1 MPSLVVTIFGG
12 SGFVGRYLV
21 KRLADHGARIRVMS
35 RDPVG
40 AEFLKPIGD
49 VGQIAPVAYDPGD
62 DASVAA
68 AVTGSDA
75 VVNLVGTLFE
85 RGKATFQA
93 THAEI
98 GRRIATAAAAAGVR
112 RLVQISAIGADAKSS
127 SSYARSKAAGE
138 KAASEAFS
146 GATIVRPSV
155 IFGPEDEL
163 FNQFAAIA
171 RLSPA
176 LPLIGGGETR
186 FQPVYVG
193 DVAEAIRRII
203 DEPRTAGRTYE
214 VGGPYV
220 YTFRELMELMLHE
233 IDRRR
238 VLVPISWGLAEAI
251 GSVLERLPM
260 PVLTRD
266 QVELLKMDNVVS
278 DDAATL
284 ADLGIA
290 PTSLEVVLPT
300 YLGRFRKD
308 GGRHPHPA
316 V

>member
-12 SGFVGRYLV
+12 TGFIGRYLI
-21 KRLADHGARIRVMS
+21 KRLADGGARIRVMS
-35 RDPVG
+35 RDP
-40 AEFLKPIGD
+40 AQAQFLKPMGD
-49 VGQIAPVAYDPGD
+49 VGQIAPIAYDPGD

-75 VVNLVGTLFE
+75 VVNLIGILYE
-85 RGKATFQA
+85 RGKRTFEA
-93 THAEI
+93 AHVETA
-98 GRRIATAAAAAGVR
+98 RRIAAASKDAGVS
-112 RLVQISAIGADAKSS
+112 RLVQVSALGADPRSPSA
-127 SSYARSKAAGE
+127 YARSKAAGE
-138 KAASEAFS
+138 QAVSEAFPS
-146 GATIVRPSV
+146 ATVVRPSIV
-155 IFGPEDEL
+155 FGPEDSF
-163 FNQFAAIA
+163 FNRFAAMA

-193 DVAEAIRRII
+193 DVAQAICRII

-214 VGGPYV
+214 LGGPYV

-238 VLVPISWGLAEAI
+238 ALVPVSWRLADLKA
-251 GSVLERLPM
+251 SVLEHLPSA
-260 PVLTRD
+260 PLTRD
-266 QVELLKMDNVVS
+266 QVQLLKQDNVVGS
-278 DDAATL
+278 DAATL

-290 PTSLEVVLPT
+290 PTAVEVVLPT

-308 GGRHPHPA
+308 GGRRPRPTA
-316 V
+316 